1 MEAAH
6 RCLRNRPRVD
16 RPHGHRRDA
25 GRRLQGRAGRRHSE
39 NLGRAYAAAAGP
51 AALPRDGSAD
61 RAVRAPLPAAGR
73 RRSRVDSGHLRARL
87 PRDPTRQATAAL
99 VGRAIRASDLME
111 RLPVLPLG
119 QLVVYPHVV
128 LPLAITDPIAVEL
141 LDEVV
146 QGNKRLLLAVV
157 KARGGVE
164 PPEGPMM
171 QSRPEALYEV
181 GTLGTIVRMLKLGD
195 GTMRVMLQ
203 GIERAQLVEIVEAER
218 WLTASYQT
226 FTEKPGDEAK
236 IEALNRSVHAQ
247 CAL

>member
-1 MEAAH
+1 
-6 RCLRNRPRVD
+6 
-16 RPHGHRRDA
+16 
-25 GRRLQGRAGRRHSE
+25 
-39 NLGRAYAAAAGP
+39 
-51 AALPRDGSAD
+51 
-61 RAVRAPLPAAGR
+61 
-73 RRSRVDSGHLRARL
+73 
-87 PRDPTRQATAAL
+87 
-99 VGRAIRASDLME
+99 ME
-111 RLPVLPLG
+111 RLPALPLG

-128 LPLAITDPIAVEL
+128 LPLAITDPAAVEL

-171 QSRPEALYEV
+171 QSPAEMLYEI

-226 FTEKPGDEAK
+226 FTEKPRAAAK
-236 IEALNRSVHAQ
+236 IEGLKRSVHAQ
-247 CAL
+247 FARAIDIAPYLGTQRPAVLAA

>member
-1 MEAAH
+1 M
-6 RCLRNRPRVD
+6 D
-16 RPHGHRRDA
+16 
-25 GRRLQGRAGRRHSE
+25 
-39 NLGRAYAAAAGP
+39 
-51 AALPRDGSAD
+51 
-61 RAVRAPLPAAGR
+61 
-73 RRSRVDSGHLRARL
+73 
-87 PRDPTRQATAAL
+87 
-99 VGRAIRASDLME
+99 

-171 QSRPEALYEV
+171 QSPAEALYDV
-181 GTLGTIVRMLKLGD
+181 GTL

-203 GIERAQLVEIVEAER
+203 GIERAQLVDITEGER
-218 WLTASYQT
+218 WLTAAYKT
-226 FTEKPGDEAK
+226 FADRPVDDAK
-236 IEALNRSVHAQ
+236 VEALKRSVYAQ
-247 CAL
+247 FARVIDIAPYLGTELHEVLEGVNDAGKLADFVAANLDIALPAKADPEMDVLARLASASRSTKGGAKLLKYGMTKN